1 MRKCDYN
8 KVVLQHNQN
17 MFKKV
22 NKTISL
28 LRKLQNSLPRAII
41 SNNLKPFIRP
51 HLNYRGILY
60 DQMFNN
66 SFS

>member
-41 SNNLKPFIRP
+41 SNNLKTSYKAASKLQRHFI
-51 HLNYRGILY
+51 
-60 DQMFNN
+60 
-66 SFS
+66 

>member
-1 MRKCDYN
+1 MRKRDYN

-41 SNNLKPFIRP
+41 SNNLKTIYKAASKLQRHFI
-51 HLNYRGILY
+51 
-60 DQMFNN
+60 
-66 SFS
+66 

>member
-28 LRKLQNSLPRAII
+28 LRKLQNSL
-41 SNNLKPFIRP
+41 L
-51 HLNYRGILY
+51 
-60 DQMFNN
+60 
-66 SFS
+66 